1 MLHSEPIYAATG
13 ISQHA
18 TFIDTQRGIA
28 VVERASVPIA
38 TAVLLVSFCG
48 CQQFARFLGGVLITE
63 DGESIEGDALA
74 DVELIGVVTHIISKP
89 GFDDCPVM

>member
-28 VVERASVPIA
+28 VVERSSSSIA

-48 CQQFARFLGGVLITE
+48 CQ
-63 DGESIEGDALA
+63 
-74 DVELIGVVTHIISKP
+74 
-89 GFDDCPVM
+89 

>member
-18 TFIDTQRGIA
+18 RFIDTQRGIA
-28 VVERASVPIA
+28 VVESSSSPIA

-63 DGESIEGDALA
+63 DGSRL
-74 DVELIGVVTHIISKP
+74 K
-89 GFDDCPVM
+89 VMR

>member
-28 VVERASVPIA
+28 VVERSSAPMV
-38 TAVLLVSFCG
+38 TAVLLVL
-48 CQQFARFLGGVLITE
+48 FAMSWRDKWTE
-63 DGESIEGDALA
+63 LA
-74 DVELIGVVTHIISKP
+74 DFTGVMH
-89 GFDDCPVM
+89 

>member
-1 MLHSEPIYAATG
+1 MPHSEPIYAATG

-28 VVERASVPIA
+28 VVERSSSPIA

-63 DGESIEGDALA
+63 DGE
-74 DVELIGVVTHIISKP
+74 LIGVVTHIISKP
-89 GFDDCPVM
+89 GFDDCPVV